1 MLVTKMIGE
10 SGIDAELLTRR
21 VASAAGM
28 IGDDAES
35 ALLRMNPD
43 DMPLVEGKLPDN
55 IFAVA
60 DPHVARGHFVLEIGG
75 DDRRGRPRSVARTS
89 RAGDRPRGLARLML
103 NRFTADYLDSLG
115 NTEFAPLPKISGRLA
130 SFDGL
135 LMEAVGLN
143 LPVGTV
149 CQVGAANGAKVEAEV
164 IGFRNGRTLLMNL
177 GGPAALL
184 PQSSVRPIGP
194 PGEAEVGSALL
205 GRVVDGAGKP
215 IDGLG
220 PIRGAKHWPLAGKI
234 QGPLDR
240 GRVLKPM
247 DVGVRA
253 INGLLTIGQG
263 QRVGIMAGS
272 GVGKSVLLGMIVRAA
287 EADVVVIGL
296 IGERSR
302 EVADFLETK
311 VAGEARA
318 RSVVVA
324 VPANHSPV
332 LRIRGA
338 LRATAIAE
346 GFRNE
351 GKKVLLIMDSLT
363 RVAHAGRE
371 IGLALGEPAS
381 ARGYPPSAIAMLPNL
396 IERAGTD
403 VQIGRIDHRDL
414 HRARRRRRRQR
425 SRGRQRALDPRRAYR
440 AQPPAR
446 RARRL
451 SGDRP
456 RSVGQPRDDRYRRN
470 PTTSPPRACCAGIW
484 RPMRKIATSS

>member
-1 MLVTKMIGE
+1 
-10 SGIDAELLTRR
+10 
-21 VASAAGM
+21 
-28 IGDDAES
+28 
-35 ALLRMNPD
+35 
-43 DMPLVEGKLPDN
+43 
-55 IFAVA
+55 
-60 DPHVARGHFVLEIGG
+60 
-75 DDRRGRPRSVARTS
+75 
-89 RAGDRPRGLARLML
+89 ML
-103 NRFTADYLDSLG
+103 NRFTDSYLESLG
-115 NTEFAPLPKISGRLA
+115 IPDFAPAPKVAGRLA

-135 LMEAVGLN
+135 LMEAVGLTV
-143 LPVGTV
+143 PVGTV
-149 CQVGAANGAKVEAEV
+149 CQVGDRHSGVEAEV

-184 PQSSVRPIGP
+184 PQAPVRPAGA
-194 PGEAEVGSALL
+194 PGEAEVGAALL

-220 PIRGAKHWPLAGKI
+220 PIRGAGRWPLAGKL
-234 QGPLDR
+234 QSPLDR
-240 GRVLKPM
+240 GRVLAPL

-253 INGLLTIGQG
+253 INGLLTVGQG
-263 QRVGIMAGS
+263 QRIGIMAGS

-287 EADVVVIGL
+287 EADVIVIGL

-311 VAGEARA
+311 VAGDARKRA
-318 RSVVVA
+318 VVVA

-338 LRATAIAE
+338 LRVHAIAE
-346 GFRNE
+346 AFRAE

-403 VQIGRIDHRDL
+403 VHSGGSITAIYTVLADGDDGNDPVVDSARSILDGHIVLSRQLAERGVYPAIDIGPSVSRVMTDSVDTPHLKAARTLRRHLATYEENRDL
-414 HRARRRRRRQR
+414 VLM
-425 SRGRQRALDPRRAYR
+425 GAYR
-440 AQPPAR
+440 AGADPAIDT
-446 RARRL
+446 AI
-451 SGDRP
+451 
-456 RSVGQPRDDRYRRN
+456 
-470 PTTSPPRACCAGIW
+470 ACHPAVMEYIKQDPDEQVSLPDAAAELIGVFG
-484 RPMRKIATSS
+484 AD

>member
-1 MLVTKMIGE
+1 V
-10 SGIDAELLTRR
+10 
-21 VASAAGM
+21 
-28 IGDDAES
+28 
-35 ALLRMNPD
+35 
-43 DMPLVEGKLPDN
+43 
-55 IFAVA
+55 
-60 DPHVARGHFVLEIGG
+60 
-75 DDRRGRPRSVARTS
+75 
-89 RAGDRPRGLARLML
+89 L
-103 NRFTADYLDSLG
+103 NRFTEDYLDSLSAAD
-115 NTEFAPLPKISGRLA
+115 FAPKPKVSGRLA

-135 LMEAVGLN
+135 LMEAVGLQ

-149 CQVGAANGAKVEAEV
+149 CQVGLKGAGVEAEV

-177 GGPAALL
+177 GGPAPLL
-184 PQSSVRPIGP
+184 PQAPVRPIGA
-194 PGEAEVGSALL
+194 PGEAEVGNALL
-205 GRVVDGAGKP
+205 GRVIDGAGKP

-220 PIRGAKHWPLAGKI
+220 PVRGAGRWPIAGKL
-234 QGPLDR
+234 QSPLDR
-240 GRVLKPM
+240 GRVLEPM

-263 QRVGIMAGS
+263 QRIGIMAGS

-287 EADVVVIGL
+287 EADVIVIGL

-311 VAGEARA
+311 IAGAARA

-338 LRATAIAE
+338 LRTHAIAE
-346 GFRNE
+346 AFRAE

-403 VQIGRIDHRDL
+403 VHSGGSITAIYTVLADGDDGNDPVVDSARSILDGHIVLSRQLAERGVYPAIDLGPSVSRVMTDIAERPHVMAARVLRRHLATYEENRDL
-414 HRARRRRRRQR
+414 VLM
-425 SRGRQRALDPRRAYR
+425 GAYR
-440 AQPPAR
+440 SGADPAID
-446 RARRL
+446 AAIAYHPAVMEYIKQDPDETVGL
-451 SGDRP
+451 EDSVTELVGVFGD
-456 RSVGQPRDDRYRRN
+456 
-470 PTTSPPRACCAGIW
+470 A
-484 RPMRKIATSS
+484 

>member
-1 MLVTKMIGE
+1 V
-10 SGIDAELLTRR
+10 
-21 VASAAGM
+21 
-28 IGDDAES
+28 
-35 ALLRMNPD
+35 
-43 DMPLVEGKLPDN
+43 
-55 IFAVA
+55 
-60 DPHVARGHFVLEIGG
+60 
-75 DDRRGRPRSVARTS
+75 
-89 RAGDRPRGLARLML
+89 L
-103 NRFTADYLDSLG
+103 NRFAEDYLESLGTAD
-115 NTEFAPLPKISGRLA
+115 FVPQPKISGRLA

-149 CQVGAANGAKVEAEV
+149 CQVGATGGARVEAEV

-184 PQSSVRPIGP
+184 PQSPVRPVGA
-194 PGEAEVGSALL
+194 PGAAEVGAALL

-220 PIRGAKHWPLAGKI
+220 PIRGAQHWPLAGKL

-240 GRVLKPM
+240 GRVLQPM

-272 GVGKSVLLGMIVRAA
+272 GVGKSVLLGMMVRAA
-287 EADVVVIGL
+287 QADVVVIGL

-346 GFRNE
+346 GFRAE

-403 VQIGRIDHRDL
+403 VTSGGSITAIYTVLADGDDGNDPVVDSARSILDGHIVLSRALAERGVYPAIDLGPSVSRVMTDIVLAEHIAAARILRRHLATYEENRDL
-414 HRARRRRRRQR
+414 VLM
-425 SRGRQRALDPRRAYR
+425 GAYR
-440 AQPPAR
+440 GGADPEIDAAIAYHPAVMEYIR
-446 RARRL
+446 QDADTKISL
-451 SGDRP
+451 EEAVAELIG
-456 RSVGQPRDDRYRRN
+456 VFGQPQ
-470 PTTSPPRACCAGIW
+470 G
-484 RPMRKIATSS
+484 